1 MKFVQILGLVF
12 SLTIV
17 LAESEVKND
26 QVSLR
31 FEEFEKKKKNE

>member
-12 SLTIV
+12 SLTII
-17 LAESEVKND
+17 LAEGEVKND

-31 FEEFEKKKKNE
+31 LESEILK